1 MTMMI
6 AKTNAITMIK
16 TIFHIGNA
24 NDDDY
29 WCITMIKPLGHRIFF
44 LEKYVDDEKDND
56 HEDD

>member
-1 MTMMI
+1 MTIMI
-6 AKTNAITMIK
+6 AMKNPMVMIK

-29 WCITMIKPLGHRIFF
+29 CITIIKPLGHRIFF
-44 LEKYVDDEKDND
+44 LEKHVDDAKDND